1 MPRTPLHTLIW
12 SPDQA
17 WYELFSFGQVL
28 RHFVPG
34 DEEAWQA
41 WLEAHDSF
49 TFQGR
54 LGRLNVYKEAR
65 PRGGQYWYAYH
76 TTSKRTHKRY
86 LGSTAKVTFVR
97 LEEVAEALTQG
108 EQFHKTEQSFID
120 TTRGNFTHPAQP
132 ERQTPALPSRSP
144 GPVQQPPSCSPNCA
158 RLVYL
163 LYLYRANACL
173 YAWRKVARAS

>member
-12 SPDQA
+12 SQDHA
-17 WYELFSFGQVL
+17 WYELFSFDQIS
-28 RHFVPG
+28 RSFVSG

-49 TFQGR
+49 AFQGR

-86 LGSTAKVTFVR
+86 LGRTTKVTFAH
-97 LEEVAEALTQG
+97 LEEVAEGLTWGGQV
-108 EQFHKTEQSFID
+108 HKTELPFVD
-120 TTRGNFTHPAQP
+120 TTRRSVTHQ
-132 ERQTPALPSRSP
+132 R
-144 GPVQQPPSCSPNCA
+144 
-158 RLVYL
+158 
-163 LYLYRANACL
+163 
-173 YAWRKVARAS
+173 